1 MTEKQL
7 DFIRRILDARLTDA
21 ELDEL
26 IHKAEENSQSD

>member
-7 DFIRRILDARLTDA
+7 DFIRRILAARLTDA